1 MTKWSFKIVSGKD
14 ILCINYLMVL
24 FLCISAVFCLKKKI
38 PSPSQVTKQVD
49 WEGVINLVFV
59 YLHPEPG
66 PTIVSRVPA
75 HPQNQGKLG
84 DTAFVYFARK
94 MLMFY
99 YALYVSF
106 SIWATSNK
114 QSKYIVNLWIFQ
126 RATYT
131 RPQKKQSP
139 VGAIVL
145 EPIWLR
151 GGGRDSP
158 GPWKRAPLRS
168 AARWPPDPK
177 CFPTPSILLPF

>member
-1 MTKWSFKIVSGKD
+1 M
-14 ILCINYLMVL
+14 ILI
-24 FLCISAVFCLKKKI
+24 LCISALFRLKKKI

-66 PTIVSRVPA
+66 PTNVSRVPTPPTLRIKENLGILPLYILHA
-75 HPQNQGKLG
+75 KCWCFIMCYMWYISPSKL
-84 DTAFVYFARK
+84 
-94 MLMFY
+94 
-99 YALYVSF
+99 

-126 RATYT
+126 RATYM
-131 RPQKKQSP
+131 RPQKNQSP